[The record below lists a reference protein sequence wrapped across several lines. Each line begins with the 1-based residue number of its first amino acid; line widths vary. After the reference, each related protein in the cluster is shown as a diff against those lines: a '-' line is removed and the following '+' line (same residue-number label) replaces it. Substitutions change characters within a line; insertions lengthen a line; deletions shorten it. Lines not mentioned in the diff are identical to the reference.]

1 MSSQDNNEIDTF
13 CRCWVSFEGL
23 LLACVVS
30 FYLSK
35 ISIEDKTGHLVEKS
49 KKKILGTKGREYLA
63 QRCICHLLTV
73 RFSKSVFQC

>member
-13 CRCWVSFEGL
+13 CRCWVSFKGL

-35 ISIEDKTGHLVEKS
+35 ISIEDKTGHQVEKS
-49 KKKILGTKGREYLA
+49 KK
-63 QRCICHLLTV
+63 
-73 RFSKSVFQC
+73 

>member
-13 CRCWVSFEGL
+13 CRCSVSL

-49 KKKILGTKGREYLA
+49 KK
-63 QRCICHLLTV
+63 
-73 RFSKSVFQC
+73 

>member
-30 FYLSK
+30 VYLSK
-35 ISIEDKTGHLVEKS
+35 ISIEDKTGHLMEKS
-49 KKKILGTKGREYLA
+49 KNKYWGRREGN
-63 QRCICHLLTV
+63 I
-73 RFSKSVFQC
+73 